1 MNSSILSYSFLQSFY
16 MKDVSHIRNQFPIL
30 ERRVNGK
37 PLVYLDN
44 GATSQNP
51 KSVNDAIVD
60 YYTSINANVH
70 RGIHTLSQEATDAM
84 ENSRKKIQAF
94 INAKNDYEVIFT
106 YGTTDSINL
115 VARGL
120 EGIIQKGDEIIISE
134 LEHHSNIVPWQ
145 MLCQKSGAIL
155 KYIPLKED
163 GTLDMQIYKNLLSNK
178 TKLVSVNHVSNA
190 LGVVN
195 PVEEIIAE
203 AHAVGAWVLL
213 DGAQA
218 IPHKKVDVQALNVD
232 FYAFSGHKMYGPT
245 GTGILYGKEEI
256 LNQLNPYR
264 GGGEMINTVS
274 MEKSTYAGLPF
285 KFEAGTPNIAGNI
298 VLGKAVDFM
307 NEIGIDFIYE
317 HEQELIKYTREQL
330 ATIPEIV
337 VYAKD
342 APGSGAV
349 SFNIQREGVHSSDV
363 GMILDKLGI
372 AVRTGHHCCQPIMS
386 KFEIPGTVRA
396 SFAVYNTKEDVDE
409 LIKGLKMAVQMLA

>member
-1 MNSSILSYSFLQSFY
+1 
-16 MKDVSHIRNQFPIL
+16 MKVVSHIRNQFPIL

-70 RGIHTLSQEATDAM
+70 RGIHTLSQEATEAM

-163 GTLDMQIYKNLLSNK
+163 GTLDMQIYKNLLSDK

-264 GGGEMINTVS
+264 GGGEMIDTVS

-342 APGSGAV
+342 APVSGAV

-396 SFAVYNTKEDVDE
+396 SFAVYNTKEEVDE
-409 LIKGLKMAVQMLA
+409 LIKGLKMAVQMLV